1 MKLLVMAC
9 LLLIG
14 FAIAPVISPS
24 EVSIPGDDV
33 FGILA
38 DRSDNDIDAQ
48 RDDDDAGD
56 DGDDGDDDEMNL
68 SIEDLPASVRKT
80 AEAAVPGIVLSG
92 AALEDEDGTTIYEI
106 HGTADGIAWCI
117 EVSTDGKLIEVEE
130 DD

>member
-33 FGILA
+33 FGTPA
-38 DRSDNDIDAQ
+38 DRIDNDIDAQ
-48 RDDDDAGD
+48 RDDD
-56 DGDDGDDDEMNL
+56 DDDEMNL

-92 AALEDEDGTTIYEI
+92 AALEDEDGATIYEI

>member
-1 MKLLVMAC
+1 MKLLVMVC

-33 FGILA
+33 FGTLA
-38 DRSDNDIDAQ
+38 GRIDNDIDAQ

-56 DGDDGDDDEMNL
+56 DADDNEMNV

-92 AALEDEDGTTIYEI
+92 AALDDEDGATIYEI